1 MSKTYPSLLKSRQI
15 KIINQ
20 DISEYKEKEQCFALF
35 FEVLDNMPHD
45 KVIWNPEQ
53 KAFDSFV
60 TVDIES
66 NEESQSNI
74 ESDGLVK
81 ECLDLYLQL
90 EKREEKNEGIMDRI
104 AMFLVDRM
112 VKKTQF
118 NSKDV
123 FLPTFMLRL
132 LKRINKNMPNCHLVI
147 SDFDHLVTPIP
158 GINAPIVSRK
168 GFKS

>member
-1 MSKTYPSLLKSRQI
+1 LSKTYPSLLKSRQI

-53 KAFDSFV
+53 KVFDSFV

-66 NEESQSNI
+66 NEESQSGI

-90 EKREEKNEGIMDRI
+90 
-104 AMFLVDRM
+104 
-112 VKKTQF
+112 
-118 NSKDV
+118 
-123 FLPTFMLRL
+123 
-132 LKRINKNMPNCHLVI
+132 
-147 SDFDHLVTPIP
+147 
-158 GINAPIVSRK
+158 
-168 GFKS
+168 